1 LRSQLVKLE
10 REISRLIGGR
20 IVHRSHRAHL
30 GKKRRQTASAGYAKL
45 ARDRLSVVAASFKI
59 YGRAIAGPLHKLL
72 AAIRRPSI
80 RSIAHKPR
88 VAVSQ
93 KHAAPSNEKTIGKTI
108 NSTGVLLAV
117 CFGLVSISSILLVA
131 ALLQIR
137 DMKSEIAR
145 WEQNLAGTKARLAK
159 SESLVQQLIARDPS
173 RAINQPQHA
182 ANQPQHA
189 ALTLS
194 EADKKMVRQF
204 IKFLPPQPGA
214 KPKIQLGDEISS
226 RSSAPIPQELIDQLP
241 KLRGARFSIDQDGTI
256 VIVGEGSS
264 HADVLIARQQIQ

>member
-20 IVHRSHRAHL
+20 KVHRSHRSHL
-30 GKKRRQTASAGYAKL
+30 GKKRRQTASEGYAKL

-59 YGRAIAGPLHKLL
+59 YGRAIVVPLHKLL

-80 RSIAHKPR
+80 ASIAHKPR

-93 KHAAPSNEKTIGKTI
+93 KHAAPSNEKTVGKTI

-137 DMKSEIAR
+137 DMKSEIVR

-159 SESLVQQLIARDPS
+159 SESLVQQLIARDSSP
-173 RAINQPQHA
+173 AN
-182 ANQPQHA
+182 NQPQHA

-194 EADKKMVRQF
+194 QADKKMVRQF
-204 IKFLPPQPGA
+204 IKFLPPKPGA

-226 RSSAPIPQELIDQLP
+226 TSSAPVPQTLVDQLP

-264 HADVLIARQQIQ
+264 HADALIARQQTE

>member
-10 REISRLIGGR
+10 REITRLIGGR

-30 GKKRRQTASAGYAKL
+30 GKKRRQTTSTDNAKSV
-45 ARDRLSVVAASFKI
+45 RDRLSFVAASFKI
-59 YGRAIAGPLHKLL
+59 YGRAIVVPLHKLL

-80 RSIAHKPR
+80 PSIAHKPTIGI
-88 VAVSQ
+88 SQ
-93 KHAAPSNEKTIGKTI
+93 KHAAPSNKKTIGKTI

-117 CFGLVSISSILLVA
+117 CFGLVSICSILLVA
-131 ALLQIR
+131 ALLQVR

-145 WEQNLAGTKARLAK
+145 WEQTLAGTKARLAK
-159 SESLVQQLIARDPS
+159 SESLVQQLIARDSSP
-173 RAINQPQHA
+173 AINQPQHA
-182 ANQPQHA
+182 A
-189 ALTLS
+189 LMLS
-194 EADKKMVRQF
+194 DADKKMVRQF
-204 IKFLPPQPGA
+204 IKFLPPKPGA

-226 RSSAPIPQELIDQLP
+226 TSSAPIPQELIDQLP

-264 HADVLIARQQIQ
+264 HADALIARQQTK

>member
-1 LRSQLVKLE
+1 LRGQLVKLE

-20 IVHRSHRAHL
+20 MVHRSHRTHL
-30 GKKRRQTASAGYAKL
+30 SKKRRQTTSSHYAKSV
-45 ARDRLSVVAASFKI
+45 RDRLSVVAASVKI
-59 YGRAIAGPLHKLL
+59 YSRAIVVPLHKLL

-80 RSIAHKPR
+80 PSIAHKPR

-93 KHAAPSNEKTIGKTI
+93 NHVAPSNKKTIGKTI

-117 CFGLVSISSILLVA
+117 CFGLVSICSILLVA

-145 WEQNLAGTKARLAK
+145 WEQSLAGTKARLAK
-159 SESLVQQLIARDPS
+159 SESLVQQLIARESNP
-173 RAINQPQHA
+173 AINQPQRA

-189 ALTLS
+189 GLTLS

-204 IKFLPPQPGA
+204 IKFLPPKPGA
-214 KPKIQLGDEISS
+214 KPKIHLGDEILST
-226 RSSAPIPQELIDQLP
+226 SSAPIPQELIDQLP

-264 HADVLIARQQIQ
+264 HADALIARQQTK

>member
-20 IVHRSHRAHL
+20 RGHPSHRAPS
-30 GKKRRQTASAGYAKL
+30 GGKRRQATSANYAKL
-45 ARDRLSVVAASFKI
+45 ARDRLFVLVASFKI
-59 YGRAIAGPLHKLL
+59 YGRAIVVPLHKLL
-72 AAIRRPSI
+72 AAIRSPSI
-80 RSIAHKPR
+80 PSIAHKPR

-93 KHAAPSNEKTIGKTI
+93 KNAAPSNKKTIGKTI
-108 NSTGVLLAV
+108 NSTGILLAV
-117 CFGLVSISSILLVA
+117 CFGLVSICSILLVV

-159 SESLVQQLIARDPS
+159 SESVVQQLIARDSSP
-173 RAINQPQHA
+173 AINQPERA
-182 ANQPQHA
+182 ANRPQHT

-194 EADKKMVRQF
+194 KADKKLVRQF
-204 IKFLPPQPGA
+204 IKFLPPKPGA

-226 RSSAPIPQELIDQLP
+226 ASSAPIPQELIDQLP

-264 HADVLIARQQIQ
+264 HADVLIARQQTE

>member
-1 LRSQLVKLE
+1 
-10 REISRLIGGR
+10 
-20 IVHRSHRAHL
+20 
-30 GKKRRQTASAGYAKL
+30 
-45 ARDRLSVVAASFKI
+45 
-59 YGRAIAGPLHKLL
+59 
-72 AAIRRPSI
+72 
-80 RSIAHKPR
+80 
-88 VAVSQ
+88 
-93 KHAAPSNEKTIGKTI
+93 
-108 NSTGVLLAV
+108 LAV
-117 CFGLVSISSILLVA
+117 CFGLVSICSILLVA

-159 SESLVQQLIARDPS
+159 SQNLVQQLIARDSTP
-173 RAINQPQHA
+173 AINHPQHA

-194 EADKKMVRQF
+194 ETDKKMIRQF
-204 IKFLPPQPGA
+204 IKFLPPKPGA

-226 RSSAPIPQELIDQLP
+226 ASSAPIPQALVDQLP

-264 HADVLIARQQIQ
+264 RADALIARQQNE